1 VRQGK
6 NERESGLDGCR
17 RYESKDG
24 RGRTKQDARA
34 ETMSGTHCRV
44 YTTVCRYA
52 APHYE
57 LIFNAVS
64 PSTAILRQQE
74 EDHEPQGKVC
84 KIKQG
89 S

>member
-1 VRQGK
+1 
-6 NERESGLDGCR
+6 
-17 RYESKDG
+17 
-24 RGRTKQDARA
+24 
-34 ETMSGTHCRV
+34 MSGTHCRV